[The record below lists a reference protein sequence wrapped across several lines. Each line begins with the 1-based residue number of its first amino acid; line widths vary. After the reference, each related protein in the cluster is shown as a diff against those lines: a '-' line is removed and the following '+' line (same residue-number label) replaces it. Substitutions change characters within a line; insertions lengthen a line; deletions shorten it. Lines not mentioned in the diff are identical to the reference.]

1 MADRHEKRGAT
12 EYGGRTTSNSGA
24 GWVQKGDVHTDL
36 EVIEMK
42 ATGKTQ
48 VTIKALWLQKV
59 FLEATAKLKRP
70 VLDLELAGEH
80 YVVLTR
86 HDYLELTRT
95 DDSRHDSVI
104 ETTS

>member
-1 MADRHEKRGAT
+1 VSRTLVQKMADLQEKRGAKA
-12 EYGGRTTSNSGA
+12 YGGKTTPMSGA
-24 GWVQKGDVHTDL
+24 GWSAKGDVHTHV

-48 VTIKALWLQKV
+48 ITLKAVWLQKV

-70 VLDLELAGEH
+70 VLEIELDGKQ

-86 HDYLELTRT
+86 HDYLELTR
-95 DDSRHDSVI
+95 
-104 ETTS
+104 